1 MFAYIVRYTPKEYIK
16 SPIRIRSQPVT
27 MLFFDSERVEVEL
40 LCFVFVSR
48 VIIIL
53 FNEHLVDHSDGE
65 QIKVGKTETDL
76 HTSEKEQRCRYLAVN
91 WARFFFDSAC
101 VSRFTPQSSKSCGST
116 S

>member
-1 MFAYIVRYTPKEYIK
+1 MSVTTDKRKVNYIIACGYC
-16 SPIRIRSQPVT
+16 
-27 MLFFDSERVEVEL
+27 LF
-40 LCFVFVSR
+40 

-53 FNEHLVDHSDGE
+53 FNEHLVDHPDSE

-76 HTSEKEQRCRYLAVN
+76 HTSEKEQRRCHLAVN
-91 WARFFFDSAC
+91 WARFFFDSAW